1 MSEELRIVATC
12 PKCKSVFDV
21 IKQSNKSSAEQE
33 RKQGAVDA
41 LNSVE
46 FRQSLLQAKVTE
58 LEKIKSN
65 FLDERHEYLNKE
77 TIQIK
82 EYIELRLKELKG

>member
-33 RKQGAVDA
+33 RKQGAV
-41 LNSVE
+41 E
-46 FRQSLLQAKVTE
+46 E
-58 LEKIKSN
+58 LEKLGRFIDDWYSAI
-65 FLDERHEYLNKE
+65 DGERLTEYYAK
-77 TIQIK
+77 
-82 EYIELRLKELKG
+82 RLKEMKGVEK

>member
-1 MSEELRIVATC
+1 MIEDDVSSVYYKEIDKAREEG
-12 PKCKSVFDV
+12 
-21 IKQSNKSSAEQE
+21 